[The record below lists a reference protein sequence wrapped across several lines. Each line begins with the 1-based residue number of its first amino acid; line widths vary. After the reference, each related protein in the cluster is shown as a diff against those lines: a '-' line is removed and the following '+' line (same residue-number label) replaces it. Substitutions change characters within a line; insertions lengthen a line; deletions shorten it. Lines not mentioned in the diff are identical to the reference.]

1 MPSSV
6 AADRWPS
13 RVVVLAASCRTG
25 SNLLAAALARTGAIG
40 RIKEVLG
47 EDALQRWSCL
57 DLPQGR
63 PSLRQILMARSP
75 VQTVPRTAY
84 SREEIVAVL
93 DRIGRRE
100 TGAQGV
106 LSLKVMWSDYAGV
119 LLTRGLDLCHWGAP
133 ITWLRIRRLDHER
146 QAVSWSRAVQTGQWT
161 GAVSAR
167 SAPTFQP
174 EQIAHYL
181 AMARKWDAGWDSYF
195 QERGIQPFT
204 IHYEDL
210 STAYEA
216 TIRAVFD
223 HLALADHAVPPAQLR
238 RQADALNETW
248 LRQFQA
254 WQASQPRAS
263 VASSGGTWP

>member
-1 MPSSV
+1 MPLSV
-6 AADRWPS
+6 AVDPWPS

-25 SNLLAAALARTGAIG
+25 SNLLATALARTGVMG
-40 RIKEVLG
+40 NVKEMLG
-47 EDALQRWSCL
+47 EAALQRLSCL

-63 PSLRQILMARSP
+63 PSLRQLLEARSP
-75 VQTVPRTAY
+75 GQPVSRTVY
-84 SREEIVAVL
+84 SKEEIVDML

-106 LSLKVMWSDYAGV
+106 LSLKVMWGDYAGV
-119 LLTRGLDLCHWGAP
+119 LLARGLDVSYWGVP

-146 QAVSWSRAVQTGQWT
+146 QAVSWSRALQTGQWT
-161 GAVSAR
+161 SAGSAR
-167 SAPTFQP
+167 SIPTFQP

-181 AMARKWDAGWDSYF
+181 AMARKWDAGWDNYF
-195 QERGIQPFT
+195 QALGIQPFA

-210 STAYEA
+210 SNAYEA

-223 HLALADHAVPPAQLR
+223 HLGLVDHAVPPPPLR
-238 RQADALNETW
+238 RQADALNENW

-254 WQASQPRAS
+254 LAGKPAPDT
-263 VASSGGTWP
+263 SGFL